1 LKDGP
6 GNSLYGLEVCK
17 SLSLADDFI
26 ESAYKI
32 RNKYHNVEHG
42 EYKKSHFNAKKIVSM
57 CEQCGNKIATE
68 VHHLQH
74 QQEANEKG
82 IIKKNNMIFHK
93 NKKANLASL
102 CTECHDNFH
111 KTGKQHKK
119 VKTSK
124 GNQLVEI

>member
-1 LKDGP
+1 
-6 GNSLYGLEVCK
+6 
-17 SLSLADDFI
+17 
-26 ESAYKI
+26 
-32 RNKYHNVEHG
+32 
-42 EYKKSHFNAKKIVSM
+42 M
-57 CEQCGNKIATE
+57 CEQCGVKLATE

-102 CTECHDNFH
+102 CDECHDNFH
-111 KTGKQHKK
+111 KTSKQHKK

-124 GNQLVEI
+124 GSQLVEI